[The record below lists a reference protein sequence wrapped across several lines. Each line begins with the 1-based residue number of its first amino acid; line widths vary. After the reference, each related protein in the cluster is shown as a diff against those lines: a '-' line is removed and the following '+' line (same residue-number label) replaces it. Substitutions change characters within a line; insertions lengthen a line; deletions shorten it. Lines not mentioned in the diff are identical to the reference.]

1 MDSAFTWSW
10 QRCHVWL
17 SSGSW
22 KSLPSI
28 WGECVP
34 CSLRDIPP
42 TQRFNPVPTV
52 CKSWIWL
59 KHSYFNK
66 IGITSTREMGRS
78 VVKKAGIKVLEMLF
92 SLVQV
97 PFGYLSAEIV
107 NLKWGR
113 EVRRTFCVNKC
124 RLALFHWDLLS
135 TLFSWAFLQLSPTT
149 TAVVQVVFMF
159 FCL

>member
-10 QRCHVWL
+10 QWCRVWL

-34 CSLRDIPP
+34 RSLRDIPP

-52 CKSWIWL
+52 CKFCIWL

-92 SLVQV
+92 SLIKI
-97 PFGYLSAEIV
+97 PYGYLSAEIW
-107 NLKWGR
+107 NGGGR
-113 EVRRTFCVNKC
+113 WEENFVLTRVGRLCSTEIFC
-124 RLALFHWDLLS
+124 LLCS
-135 TLFSWAFLQLSPTT
+135 HEPSSSCPLQL
-149 TAVVQVVFMF
+149 QLLCKLYLWF